1 MALYHDIIHRL
12 SKVYPQGEA
21 TALARMLFEVRFN
34 LSLTDVL
41 LGKDNELS
49 SNERDELENIVVRML
64 KNEPIQYILGETE
77 FCGMT
82 LKVARGVLIPRPETA
97 ELVNW
102 IVGDACS
109 HPFRALDV
117 GTGSGCIALALAQSG
132 FDVEAWDVSDEALA
146 IARQNANSLG
156 LNVDFVYEDVLQC
169 DGLSSPS
176 HLLFDVIV
184 SNPPYICQ
192 KEACEMER
200 NVLEYEP
207 HLALFVPDEDPL
219 LFYRAIADVA
229 SQRLVSGGKLY
240 FELNRAYANETLYML
255 ESKGFVELE
264 TRKDQFGNDRMLK
277 AVKK

>member
-1 MALYHDIIHRL
+1 MALYHDTIHRL
-12 SKVYPQGEA
+12 SEAYPQGEA

-82 LKVARGVLIPRPETA
+82 LKVAPGVLIPRPETA

-102 IVGDACS
+102 MVEDACS
-109 HPFRALDV
+109 QGLRALDV
-117 GTGSGCIALALAQSG
+117 GTGSGCIALALAQHG

-146 IARQNANSLG
+146 IARQNAGCLG
-156 LNVDFVYEDVLQC
+156 LNVRFVYEDVLHREE
-169 DGLSSPS
+169 SSS
-176 HLLFDVIV
+176 SSCSQFDVVV

-207 HLALFVPDEDPL
+207 HLALFVPDDDPL

-229 SQRLVSGGKLY
+229 CQRLVSGGRLY
-240 FELNRAYANETLYML
+240 FEINRAYASETLGML
-255 ESKGFVELE
+255 ESKGFGELE
-264 TRKDQFGNDRMLK
+264 TRKDQFGNDRMVK